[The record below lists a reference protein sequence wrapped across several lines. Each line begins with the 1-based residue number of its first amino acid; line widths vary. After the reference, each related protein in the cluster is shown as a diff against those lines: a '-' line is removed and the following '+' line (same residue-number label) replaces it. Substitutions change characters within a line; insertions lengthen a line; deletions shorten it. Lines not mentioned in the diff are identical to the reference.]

1 MCIKLSYFNTCNFF
15 RQKRDENGNGND
27 DEDDDYDDNENLR
40 HYDILIVS
48 IIVSKIQW
56 NRNISCFK
64 INSTDKFFII
74 RFQILLFL
82 IATVMKE

>member
-1 MCIKLSYFNTCNFF
+1 MCIRIKLSYFYTCNFF

-48 IIVSKIQW
+48 ILVSKTQW
-56 NRNISCFK
+56 NRNISYFK
-64 INSTDKFFII
+64 FYSTKVN
-74 RFQILLFL
+74 FL
-82 IATVMKE
+82 QYDAKL